1 MLTKPS
7 KLERRQGWRRR
18 RGRQEEEEECG
29 GEETTGIL
37 MSATEGGWEKADKGS
52 LPQDEE
58 GIHTRVY
65 GLNSTKGAS
74 LAGYCSRLDTWWTD
88 SFPTASLGGGKK
100 FSG

>member
-1 MLTKPS
+1 M
-7 KLERRQGWRRR
+7 
-18 RGRQEEEEECG
+18 EEEEGETG
-29 GEETTGIL
+29 GGGGVWRRGDDRIL

-52 LPQDEE
+52 LPQVEE
-58 GIHTRVY
+58 GIHTRMY